1 MIYAYFFRS
10 LLLSF
15 NWGCFIVTV
24 AGYLQGGAP
33 MILPPDNLHP
43 CVAVSR
49 WDLMISFWWTECSRR
64 DGMPRDRSGYKKMLA
79 STLGTLSLW
88 GKSHSMLWF
97 VQRIGLELRPSELS
111 STNTQW
117 SELGSESFLSWNLR
131 WLQPWPI
138 VWLQLCETP
147 LARGIRLCSVQIP
160 DQRTLEIMTVYYF
173 KSLSVGIIC
182 YSATDNEYGY
192 IFLKIILTMMRI
204 QCLKF
209 L

>member
-1 MIYAYFFRS
+1 MRTNRLIYIKSESKRVTANIKKKPQHTGTKRIQNSCTGVSMIYAYFFRS

-88 GKSHSMLWF
+88 GKSHSMLWS

-131 WLQPWPI
+131 WLQP
-138 VWLQLCETP
+138 
-147 LARGIRLCSVQIP
+147 
-160 DQRTLEIMTVYYF
+160 
-173 KSLSVGIIC
+173 
-182 YSATDNEYGY
+182 
-192 IFLKIILTMMRI
+192 
-204 QCLKF
+204 
-209 L
+209 